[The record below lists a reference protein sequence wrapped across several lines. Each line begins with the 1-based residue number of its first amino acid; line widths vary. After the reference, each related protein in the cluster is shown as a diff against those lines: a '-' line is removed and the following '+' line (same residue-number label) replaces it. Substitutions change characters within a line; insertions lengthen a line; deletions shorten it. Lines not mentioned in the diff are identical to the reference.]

1 MPVRQEVRIGQR
13 VSVPVPVSIPVRV
26 SAPAPYNVP
35 VAVPVTVPVRVPQAF
50 NVPVRVPVPMAV
62 PMRVTSRQDVPY
74 NVPVTVPVPVPI
86 PLIRYVIVDT
96 PFEQRYDV
104 AVPVGMHV
112 GVSVGVLVPVSIP
125 MINKDTAKAAF
136 SFLDW
141 MLATCQNVNFMP
153 LIPTVIEGLVD
164 VNKSTE
170 TVEGLAETVFIQTVD
185 TPPLTVIASI
195 LTSDLPQKSQSA
207 TKRAYIRIIENMSKL
222 VEEPRNLINFIA
234 LWPPKFESNHDN
246 LSDPEYHEIC
256 KVTHDVFI
264 RKTDVSRSKTTSSTT
279 L

>member
-1 MPVRQEVRIGQR
+1 
-13 VSVPVPVSIPVRV
+13 
-26 SAPAPYNVP
+26 
-35 VAVPVTVPVRVPQAF
+35 
-50 NVPVRVPVPMAV
+50 
-62 PMRVTSRQDVPY
+62 
-74 NVPVTVPVPVPI
+74 
-86 PLIRYVIVDT
+86 
-96 PFEQRYDV
+96 
-104 AVPVGMHV
+104 
-112 GVSVGVLVPVSIP
+112 
-125 MINKDTAKAAF
+125 
-136 SFLDW
+136 
-141 MLATCQNVNFMP
+141 MP

-170 TVEGLAETVFIQTVD
+170 TFEGLAETVFIQTVD

-246 LSDPEYHEIC
+246 LSDPECHEIC

-264 RKTDVSRSKTTSSTT
+264 RKTDVSRSKNNLIDNAMILFNTVFKKCIKNIFTANQPIVDLILEHFSPMFIVFKR
-279 L
+279 LNELRRD